1 MHVVSIKSRAGPGV
15 KTTQRLAPSRPRV
28 FIIDR
33 PKTCLLA
40 TILAVLALVAVG
52 VLANN
57 LLSAPRRLS
66 CEVPAAVAPQ
76 Q

>member
-1 MHVVSIKSRAGPGV
+1 MHVVSIKSRAGSG
-15 KTTQRLAPSRPRV
+15 TNAPYRRSPPRPRV

-40 TILAVLALVAVG
+40 TLLAVLTLVG
-52 VLANN
+52 VGALANN
-57 LLSAPRRLS
+57 LLSAPRRLA